1 MGWTHRAAP
10 VMLRRYPGYQNIPVL
25 MERWP
30 ALREAVEQLRGEQ
43 GTPPGGGTPP
53 SDDTPPRAE

>member
-10 VMLRRYPGYQNIPVL
+10 EMLRRYPGYENIPML

-30 ALREAVEQLRGEQ
+30 ALREAVARLRGPQ
-43 GTPPGGGTPP
+43 AGPDDQTPPPT
-53 SDDTPPRAE
+53 DDPKE